1 MAFYFA
7 TLEMFESYRLSMA
20 YFNLCFNNEE
30 GLHSSSAP
38 TACFIAHTLGFLF
51 DLVFSFRAFNTFII
65 GMTRLYKCR

>member
-1 MAFYFA
+1 MDFYFA
-7 TLEMFESYRLSMA
+7 TLELFESYRLSMA
-20 YFNLCFNNEE
+20 YFCFNNEE